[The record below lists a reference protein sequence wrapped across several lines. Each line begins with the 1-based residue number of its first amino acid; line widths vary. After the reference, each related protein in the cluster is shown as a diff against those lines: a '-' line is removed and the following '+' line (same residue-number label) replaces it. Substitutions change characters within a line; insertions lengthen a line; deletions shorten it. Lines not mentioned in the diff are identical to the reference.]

1 MKPMFLCSLLCL
13 LTMAFGAESAASQV
27 TRADYE
33 RADTILKCSDRVYS
47 PAIHPEWIDSS
58 HYFWY
63 KNHEKEGDF
72 YYLVNAESG
81 KKQRAADKK
90 GLAAFFSKKQKKL
103 AESLLK
109 EEEKRPDRWRRREEA
124 PVPVVSPDKKWE
136 AYVKDNNLYLSPLW
150 DEKEK
155 DKPKEEIAL
164 TMDGTA
170 NLR

>member
-13 LTMAFGAESAASQV
+13 LTMAFGAGSTAAQV

-90 GLAAFFSKKQKKL
+90 GLAAFFSK
-103 AESLLK
+103 S
-109 EEEKRPDRWRRREEA
+109 KRNWPN
-124 PVPVVSPDKKWE
+124 PC
-136 AYVKDNNLYLSPLW
+136 
-150 DEKEK
+150 
-155 DKPKEEIAL
+155 
-164 TMDGTA
+164 
-170 NLR
+170 

>member
-1 MKPMFLCSLLCL
+1 M
-13 LTMAFGAESAASQV
+13 
-27 TRADYE
+27 
-33 RADTILKCSDRVYS
+33 
-47 PAIHPEWIDSS
+47 
-58 HYFWY
+58 
-63 KNHEKEGDF
+63 
-72 YYLVNAESG
+72 
-81 KKQRAADKK
+81 
-90 GLAAFFSKKQKKL
+90 AAFFSKKQKKL

-155 DKPKEEIAL
+155 EKPKEVIAL

-170 NLR
+170 LLRYDGWSIIWSPVARLPEAGNRESARRAGTPHSADRIQPV

>member
-1 MKPMFLCSLLCL
+1 MKQTTLFIFCL
-13 LTMAFGAESAASQV
+13 LAMAFGAESAASQV

-90 GLAAFFSKKQKKL
+90 GLAAFFSKSKETGRIP
-103 AESLLK
+103 AE
-109 EEEKRPDRWRRREEA
+109 RGREEA
-124 PVPVVSPDKKWE
+124 GSL
-136 AYVKDNNLYLSPLW
+136 ASSRRGSGSCCL
-150 DEKEK
+150 
-155 DKPKEEIAL
+155 A
-164 TMDGTA
+164 
-170 NLR
+170 R